1 LSDSVT
7 SESKHVIISLTIN
20 NSVLSI
26 LFYLK
31 HCFQF
36 HNKFLIS
43 KRPKTKKLDDDLA
56 CCLTFCNIQNTNVKK
71 ALGKTQISSV
81 TKTLGEIFFC
91 IFVFLSVEFE
101 RTLLVQCVT
110 YSHGIMMNN
119 VSPFP

>member
-1 LSDSVT
+1 MFLSDSVR
-7 SESKHVIISLTIN
+7 SESKHVIINLTIN

-43 KRPKTKKLDDDLA
+43 EKPKTKKLDDDLA

-81 TKTLGEIFFC
+81 TKTLG
-91 IFVFLSVEFE
+91 
-101 RTLLVQCVT
+101 
-110 YSHGIMMNN
+110 
-119 VSPFP
+119 